1 MLSLLLSIALFQG
14 LGMLYSAHYTKNS
27 GQSIPIKASFVN
39 TSSYTGPL
47 TMSWSLSWRIATAVI
62 SWGNVTAA
70 PYINHLAN
78 SFGVASA
85 YYDLGYSRSLP
96 NYLGVTTAETY
107 SSWSGCNKPPQQ
119 CSGFIPITLPTIVD
133 SIEKSG
139 LTWKAY
145 TEDMPGN
152 CY

>member
-1 MLSLLLSIALFQG
+1 
-14 LGMLYSAHYTKNS
+14 MLYSAHYTKNS
-27 GQSIPIKASFVN
+27 GQSNSIKTSFVN
-39 TSSYTGPL
+39 TNTYRAL
-47 TMSWSLSWRIATAVI
+47 DYVVVI
-62 SWGNVTAA
+62 LMENRNYGDILGNVTAA

-85 YYDLGYSRSLP
+85 YYDVSSNRSLP